1 MKKLSLL
8 VIALSSVAV
17 FVGATLKL
25 NGNPNSSIVL
35 NIGLFSAV
43 AGVLLLINTAVRKE
57 KLK

>member
-1 MKKLSLL
+1 MKKLSL
-8 VIALSSVAV
+8 VIIALSAVAV

-35 NIGLFSAV
+35 NIGFFSTV
-43 AGVLLLINTAVRKE
+43 AGVLLLISTAIRKE